1 MAIFSGKIVDAYYTD
16 EKLSNVT
23 VLYNYEKDGDTLVGQ
38 YNLVVDE
45 TEEQFQ
51 DLLKEWSY
59 ADIEIATIELH
70 KEMRKQYEDAIE
82 EEVKAI
88 AKQREES
95 RRLLVADDHFQIFFN
110 YNAEEHADH
119 LFKAKMYLFSLD
131 VVKSSTANFRT
142 KIRKAETILELGN
155 LYSQEKKRLEKKAK

>member
-1 MAIFSGKIVDAYYTD
+1 MNKTENITGRTYH
-16 EKLSNVT
+16 
-23 VLYNYEKDGDTLVGQ
+23 G
-38 YNLVVDE
+38 

-70 KEMRKQYEDAIE
+70 KQMRKQYEDAIE

-95 RRLLVADDHFQIFFN
+95 RRLLVADDHFQIF
-110 YNAEEHADH
+110 
-119 LFKAKMYLFSLD
+119 
-131 VVKSSTANFRT
+131 STIMQKNMPIIFLRQ
-142 KIRKAETILELGN
+142 KCI
-155 LYSQEKKRLEKKAK
+155 YFH